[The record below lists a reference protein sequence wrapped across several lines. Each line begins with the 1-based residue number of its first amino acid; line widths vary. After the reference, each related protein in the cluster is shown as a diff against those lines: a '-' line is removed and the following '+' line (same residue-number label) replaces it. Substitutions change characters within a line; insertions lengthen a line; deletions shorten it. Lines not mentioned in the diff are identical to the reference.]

1 MTGTTTTNQPLTT
14 GYIDGK
20 LGDLVDNSETAIDTF
35 IADHTGTVG
44 ADGAFVKDPNGT
56 LILSSSDA
64 LEMQRLMADHSITS
78 QTATSTLK
86 SVRDSI
92 SASARNI

>member
-1 MTGTTTTNQPLTT
+1 MGVLTT
-14 GYIDGK
+14 GYVQGK
-20 LGDLVDNSETAIDTF
+20 MGELVDNSELLIENF
-35 IADHTGTVG
+35 ILQHTGSVG
-44 ADGAFVKDPNGT
+44 ADGTFIQDPNGT
-56 LILSSSDA
+56 LIMSASDA

-92 SASARNI
+92 QACSRNI

>member
-1 MTGTTTTNQPLTT
+1 MGVLTT
-14 GYIDGK
+14 GYVQGK
-20 LGDLVDNSETAIDTF
+20 MGELVDNSELLIEAF
-35 IADHTGTVG
+35 ILEHTGSVG
-44 ADGAFVKDPNGT
+44 PDGTFVQNPNGT
-56 LILSSSDA
+56 LIMSASDA

-92 SASARNI
+92 SGICTKYLIFLLL

>member
-1 MTGTTTTNQPLTT
+1 MGVLTT
-14 GYIDGK
+14 GYVQGK
-20 LGDLVDNSETAIDTF
+20 MGELVDNSELLIEAF
-35 IADHTGTVG
+35 ILEHTGSVG
-44 ADGAFVKDPNGT
+44 PDGTFVQNPNGT
-56 LILSSSDA
+56 LIMSASDA